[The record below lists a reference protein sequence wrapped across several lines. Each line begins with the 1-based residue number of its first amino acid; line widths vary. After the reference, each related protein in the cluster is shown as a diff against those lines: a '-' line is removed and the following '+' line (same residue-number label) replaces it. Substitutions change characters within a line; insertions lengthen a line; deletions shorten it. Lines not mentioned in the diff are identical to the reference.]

1 MQINVNP
8 SSLSGGTITVPGDKS
23 VSHRA
28 LMFNAIANGRSRI
41 TGFLAGDD
49 CLSTMTALQA
59 MGITI
64 EREAVTTI
72 VVHGK
77 GLHGLRAADGSLDMG
92 NSGTAMRLFCG
103 LLAGQSFDSTLT
115 GDASL
120 TGRPMG
126 RVIEPLSRMG
136 AKIDSADGKPPLYIQ
151 SVKRLQAMDYDMP
164 VASAQVKSAVLLAGL
179 YCNATTSVTEPAVT
193 RDHTERMLTSMG
205 AMLEK
210 TGNRVSL
217 RGGSELQAI
226 DLAVPA
232 DLSSAAFPLV
242 AAIVSEDAEVM
253 VPGVGIN
260 PTRTGVL
267 DILRQMGADIRIH
280 NERQSGN
287 EPIADITA
295 RSSSLKAINVDP
307 AMVSLAI
314 DEFPLLFAASALAE
328 GTTRFS
334 GLAELRVKESDRIGA
349 MAKGL
354 LQLGI
359 AVTETPDGAEIT
371 GGRLAGGDIDSFGD
385 HRIAMAFA
393 SIASCADAAIAISDT
408 RAVNTSFP
416 GFVDCL
422 RSIGVDI
429 QANDGA
435 PQ

>member
-1 MQINVNP
+1 
-8 SSLSGGTITVPGDKS
+8 
-23 VSHRA
+23 
-28 LMFNAIANGRSRI
+28 MFNAIANGSARI
-41 TGFLAGDD
+41 TGFLAGED
-49 CLSTMTALQA
+49 CLSTMTALES
-59 MGITI
+59 MGISI
-64 EREAVTTI
+64 EREAETTI

-77 GLHGLRAADGSLDMG
+77 GLHGLAVAEGTLDMG

-103 LLAGQSFDSTLT
+103 LLAGQAFDSTLT

-120 TGRPMG
+120 SGRPMG

-136 AKIDSADGKPPLYIQ
+136 AKIDSTDGKPPLHIR
-151 SVKRLQAMDYDMP
+151 SVKQLRAMDYEMP

-179 YCNATTSVTEPAVT
+179 YCDATTSITEPAVT

-205 AMLEK
+205 ANLEK

-217 RGGSELQAI
+217 RGGSELKAI
-226 DLAVPA
+226 DVAVPA

-242 AAIVSEDAEVM
+242 AAIVSKNAEVT
-253 VPGVGIN
+253 VRGVGIN

-267 DILRQMGADIRIH
+267 DILRQMGADIRVD

-295 RSSSLKAINVDP
+295 RSSSLKAIDVDP

-314 DEFPLLFAASALAE
+314 DEFPLLFAASALAI

-349 MAKGL
+349 MAMGL
-354 LQLGI
+354 SKLGI

-371 GGRLAGGDIDSFGD
+371 GGRLGSGEIESFGD

-393 SIASCADAAIAISDT
+393 SIASCADAAIIISDT

-422 RSIGVDI
+422 ASIGVNI
-429 QANDGA
+429 QAKEGVST
-435 PQ
+435 

>member
-1 MQINVNP
+1 MQIIINP
-8 SSLSGGTITVPGDKS
+8 SSVTGGSITVPGDKS
-23 VSHRA
+23 ISHRA
-28 LMFNAIANGRSRI
+28 LMFNAIANGSARI
-41 TGFLAGDD
+41 TGFLAGED
-49 CLSTMTALQA
+49 CLSTMMALEA

-64 EREAVTTI
+64 EREAMTTI

-77 GLHGLRAADGSLDMG
+77 GLHGLAAADGALDMG

-120 TGRPMG
+120 SGRPMG
-126 RVIEPLSRMG
+126 RVIEPLTRMG
-136 AKIDSADGKPPLYIQ
+136 AKIDSADGKPPLHIH
-151 SVKRLQAMDYDMP
+151 STNHLQAMDYQMP

-179 YCNATTSVTEPAVT
+179 YCDATTSVTEPAVT
-193 RDHTERMLTSMG
+193 RDHTERMLKSMG
-205 AMLEK
+205 A
-210 TGNRVSL
+210 SL
-217 RGGSELQAI
+217 DKAGERISVRGGSELQAI
-226 DLAVPA
+226 DVAVPA

-242 AAIVSEDAEVM
+242 AAIVSKDAEVT
-253 VPGVGIN
+253 VAGVGIN

-267 DILRQMGADIRIH
+267 NILRQMGADIRIE

-295 RSSSLKAINVDP
+295 RSSSLKAIDVDP

-354 LQLGI
+354 LRLGI
-359 AVTETPDGAEIT
+359 VVTETPDGADIT
-371 GGRLAGGDIDSFGD
+371 GGQLGGGEIESFGD

-393 SIASCADAAIAISDT
+393 SIAGRAGAEIAISDT

-422 RSIGVDI
+422 ASIGVDI
-429 QANDGA
+429 HASDEA
-435 PQ
+435 SP